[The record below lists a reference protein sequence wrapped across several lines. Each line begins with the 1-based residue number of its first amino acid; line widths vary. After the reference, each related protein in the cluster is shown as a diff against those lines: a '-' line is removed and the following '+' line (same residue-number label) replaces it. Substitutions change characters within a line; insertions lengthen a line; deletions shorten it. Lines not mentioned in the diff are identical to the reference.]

1 MGLDG
6 PRWPSTSACTSRG
19 GSLRGFPWKLVIMI
33 KNGDV
38 VEKKSNDENKNTD
51 LNGTN
56 NTKIFAAWDLGAE
69 APP

>member
-1 MGLDG
+1 
-6 PRWPSTSACTSRG
+6 
-19 GSLRGFPWKLVIMI
+19 MI